1 MSVGIYHLWGKCD
14 VFIFLLSIGSATF
27 LTGHTTTQYCSFVDF
42 WHIIF
47 MAGHHQIP
55 LSDFHRVMKACEH
68 HQSPGFLT
76 SNTKEDAI
84 CQEALKRIK
93 TEMVRITMK
102 RPFFEFL
109 LLIVPNENMTVV
121 TGRILYL

>member
-1 MSVGIYHLWGKCD
+1 MSVGIYHLWGKSD
-14 VFIFLLSIGSATF
+14 LFIFTF
-27 LTGHTTTQYCSFVDF
+27 HRLCYFFSRVTTTTQYCSFVDF

-84 CQEALKRIK
+84 CQAALKRIK

-102 RPFFEFL
+102 RSCFEIFL
-109 LLIVPNENMTVV
+109 C
-121 TGRILYL
+121 